1 MDKSKMTDF
10 QRRLYN
16 NIHSFMIYA
25 TVKEMENAL
34 DTYDDHF
41 SRSVIQHMI
50 DTCKKHQVDSY
61 GRVPCGI
68 KK

>member
-1 MDKSKMTDF
+1 
-10 QRRLYN
+10 
-16 NIHSFMIYA
+16 MIYA
-25 TVKEMENAL
+25 TVKEMESAL